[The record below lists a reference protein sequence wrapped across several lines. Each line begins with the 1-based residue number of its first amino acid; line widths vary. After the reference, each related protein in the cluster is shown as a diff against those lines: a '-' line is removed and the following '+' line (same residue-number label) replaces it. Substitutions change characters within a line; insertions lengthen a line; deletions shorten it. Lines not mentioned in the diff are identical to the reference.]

1 MSDKCIKIAKS
12 QKYNFRQK
20 ISCKMSNWM
29 SAFFFSAVVLNAGVT
44 AWSEQR
50 KDTCGL
56 KPFLITPNLHN
67 YKTLWN
73 VQPTQTNPARS
84 LYRKGF
90 GNLPPLR
97 YQHLEVSNYWGN
109 NSHYQQK
116 RQKEQHST
124 RLAY

>member
-73 VQPTQTNPARS
+73 VQPTQTNPCTFIVQ
-84 LYRKGF
+84 KGLWEF
-90 GNLPPLR
+90 AST
-97 YQHLEVSNYWGN
+97 EVSAFRGFKLLGKQFPLPTEESEGTAFY
-109 NSHYQQK
+109 
-116 RQKEQHST
+116 
-124 RLAY
+124 